1 MSENNCVENLSLQLD
16 NIQNIYNGYLSDPTN
31 HGCIVNLCIAVF
43 DYVDFHLIS
52 PSGFSIINMDLE
64 VQHRIYQDESKSD
77 LERSRAVFRMTLFLT
92 ICFTTFN
99 HFLGMLHTA
108 ELIPQEDFNTSFQP
122 DDPKKNVIRTIKRLH
137 EIKMYTTIDF
147 PFIYK
152 EIFELVPNI
161 ETALKNMLK
170 TFDEDSAILYNQEK
184 RRIFK
189 PEVFGQPVL
198 ELPEDEEIKDMKKKC
213 NWSEAFKE
221 N

>member
-43 DYVDFHLIS
+43 DYVDVHLIS

-64 VQHRIYQDESKSD
+64 GQHRIYQDESKSD
-77 LERSRAVFRMTLFLT
+77 LERSRAVFRMTLFMT

-108 ELIPQEDFNTSFQP
+108 ELIPQEDLTKSFQP

-161 ETALKNMLK
+161 ETTLKNMLK

-189 PEVFGQPVL
+189 PEVFGSPVL
-198 ELPEDEEIKDMKKKC
+198 ELPETDELKEMKAKC
-213 NWSEAFKE
+213 NYSVES

>member
-43 DYVDFHLIS
+43 DYVDVHLIS

-64 VQHRIYQDESKSD
+64 GQHRIYQDESKSD
-77 LERSRAVFRMTLFLT
+77 LERSRAVFRMTLFMT

-108 ELIPQEDFNTSFQP
+108 ELIPQEDLTKSFQP

-161 ETALKNMLK
+161 ETTLKNMLK

-189 PEVFGQPVL
+189 PEVFGSPVL
-198 ELPEDEEIKDMKKKC
+198 ELPETDELKDMKAKC
-213 NWSEAFKE
+213 NYSVES

>member
-43 DYVDFHLIS
+43 DYVDVHLIS

-64 VQHRIYQDESKSD
+64 GQHRIYQDESKSD
-77 LERSRAVFRMTLFLT
+77 LERSRAVFRMTLFMT

-108 ELIPQEDFNTSFQP
+108 ELIPQEDLTKSFQP

-161 ETALKNMLK
+161 ETTLKNMLK

-189 PEVFGQPVL
+189 PEVFGSPVL
-198 ELPEDEEIKDMKKKC
+198 ELPETDELKDMKDKC
-213 NWSEAFKE
+213 NYSVES

>member
-43 DYVDFHLIS
+43 DYVDVHLIS

-64 VQHRIYQDESKSD
+64 GQHKIYQDESKSD
-77 LERSRAVFRMTLFLT
+77 LERSRAVFRMTLFMT

-108 ELIPQEDFNTSFQP
+108 ELIPQEDLTKSFQP

-161 ETALKNMLK
+161 ETTLKNMLK

-189 PEVFGQPVL
+189 PEVFGSPVL
-198 ELPEDEEIKDMKKKC
+198 ELPETDELKAMKDKC
-213 NWSEAFKE
+213 NYSVES